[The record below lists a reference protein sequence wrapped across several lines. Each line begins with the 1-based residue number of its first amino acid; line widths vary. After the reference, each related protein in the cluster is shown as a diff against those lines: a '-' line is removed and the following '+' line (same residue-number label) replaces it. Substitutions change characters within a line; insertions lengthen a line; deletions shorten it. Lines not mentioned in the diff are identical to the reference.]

1 MGPGGAQPRPPCPQ
15 GAPSPLPR
23 NPPAGRKRRVR
34 PADIFESKTLR
45 QPEILHSPDSCGLP
59 GELPQSRGRNHAVY
73 VPYVLFEESRYSCTI
88 ITCFNPQSPHPPTDS
103 AADGEGSCGLPL
115 PEGRGYEKGFHRLR
129 RLVNHFFPLK
139 GEVSNHKGISDG
151 PYIRPPGARPAQEH
165 SRRGLAGTAIPA
177 CGIDIEYLR
186 LLHRKSR
193 DDILP
198 VKIFHEK
205 LSVFQSL
212 FHQDDFHKFRAAG
225 R

>member
-1 MGPGGAQPRPPCPQ
+1 MPHGAGRGTAPPSLSAGRPF
-15 GAPSPLPR
+15 
-23 NPPAGRKRRVR
+23 PAAAQSACGRKRRVR

-139 GEVSNHKGISDG
+139 GEVSNHKGIFDETAESAR
-151 PYIRPPGARPAQEH
+151 RPSPGAFC
-165 SRRGLAGTAIPA
+165 I
-177 CGIDIEYLR
+177 
-186 LLHRKSR
+186 
-193 DDILP
+193 
-198 VKIFHEK
+198 
-205 LSVFQSL
+205 
-212 FHQDDFHKFRAAG
+212 
-225 R
+225 